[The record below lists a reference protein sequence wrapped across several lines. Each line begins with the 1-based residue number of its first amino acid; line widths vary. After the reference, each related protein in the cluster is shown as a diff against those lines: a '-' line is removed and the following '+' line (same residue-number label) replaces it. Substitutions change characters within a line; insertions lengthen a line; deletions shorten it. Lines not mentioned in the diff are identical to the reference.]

1 MNVLMN
7 VQKNYNIFLMI
18 IYVNQIVVYINLVNK
33 LKTNLIV
40 TNVKKIAIKTILE
53 ILLYKEYTNVQIHA
67 YKWETYFY
75 IVNNKQYKLDK
86 NKE

>member
-1 MNVLMN
+1 MNA
-7 VQKNYNIFLMI
+7 QKNYNIFLMI

-53 ILLYKEYTNVQIHA
+53 ILLYKEYINAQIHV

>member
-53 ILLYKEYTNVQIHA
+53 ILLYKEYTNV
-67 YKWETYFY
+67 
-75 IVNNKQYKLDK
+75 
-86 NKE
+86 